1 MIFGIDIDEGVIK
14 IGSPPS
20 PLPGIVESVRIND
33 SLLIENADIQG
44 RSGKVK
50 VVQGWDDVAVS
61 ISLSLI
67 DDGGGKT
74 RWDMLKEITGVFK
87 KVADN
92 GKPELYAVAHPMI
105 AAWGTKKLLLSSLE
119 STESRTRRKISVSMD
134 FIEHDSAVGIVQ
146 ERQPA
151 TPAVSAK
158 GGMPPNLAQFAADDK
173 AKRYGQPDDA
183 ALVSD
188 RQRGGL
194 GKLEDR
200 FG

>member
-14 IGSPPS
+14 IGSPPA

-67 DDGGGKT
+67 DDGKGKT

-92 GKPELYAVAHPMI
+92 GKPELYAVSHPMI

-134 FIEHDSAVGIVQ
+134 FVEHDSAAGIVQ

-151 TPAVSAK
+151 APAAAAK
-158 GGMPPNLAQFAADDK
+158 GGMPPDLAQFAANDR
-173 AKRYGQPDDA
+173 AARYGQPDPA

-194 GKLEDR
+194 GKLEER